1 MTPEQE
7 AHLARV
13 LSRVNSGI
21 SEKYRAGQA
30 EHGGNLW
37 DKSGLLEEA
46 LKEAIDQ
53 VIYLTTLIEQRD
65 AINRVPLPMPVMTTG
80 KPVTHWKLGRFHC
93 STCKITRVVVRHPD
107 VDEVRCTCGAIAIE
121 GGGDD

>member
-13 LSRVNSGI
+13 LALVNTGI
-21 SEKYRAGQA
+21 STKYRDGQA

-37 DKSGLLEEA
+37 EKPGLLEEA

-65 AINRVPLPMPVMTTG
+65 TP
-80 KPVTHWKLGRFHC
+80 
-93 STCKITRVVVRHPD
+93 
-107 VDEVRCTCGAIAIE
+107 
-121 GGGDD
+121 

>member
-13 LSRVNSGI
+13 LALVNTGI
-21 SEKYRAGQA
+21 SEKYRAGQK

-37 DKSGLLEEA
+37 DKPGLLEEA

-65 AINRVPLPMPVMTTG
+65 TPQ
-80 KPVTHWKLGRFHC
+80 
-93 STCKITRVVVRHPD
+93 S
-107 VDEVRCTCGAIAIE
+107 
-121 GGGDD
+121 